1 MTFRNADTID
11 EDAVIETDICIVGAG
26 AAGIALALELEKSR
40 FRVMLL
46 ESGDTEPREA
56 ADELNN
62 MEIIGHPFNVKAQ
75 VRRRC
80 LGGTTIATY
89 GRSVLLDHID
99 FETRP
104 WVTDSGWPI
113 DEAQFRPFYP
123 QTAHILGLKRTELLY
138 SKCWADHPVSQTFTK
153 NDLAI
158 RIHRWGRH
166 IDLGRAWGSRLRSS
180 EKVEVLLR
188 ATALECQAG
197 ADGNQIRQLAAR
209 GLNGGRFTVRARAFV
224 LACGGFENPRLLLLS
239 RQGASPPKINWY
251 PVGRYYMSHPRSQKL
266 ARLQLNPRHPRLS
279 ESVRTLV
286 LHRDRKARGR
296 LQFAFSPSEELQRKE
311 QLLNVSG
318 FFFAVSDAKSLAA
331 KQSLARFS
339 QKEATGRKPFLLSLG
354 SLGRHLPTLASGAAH
369 QLMLKPFRPNHLV
382 MVDQCEQPP
391 DPESR
396 VMLGQDR
403 DRFGSPLGRLDWRID
418 PATTASLRRLHGLLF
433 AAFSRQNL
441 GRFESRLLDE
451 PDLVPDYQD
460 CAHPTGTTRMSL
472 DDRTGVV
479 DTQCRVHGL
488 QNLYVTGSSVFP
500 VGGQANPTFA
510 IIALAVRLAS
520 HLRDVLPEAI
530 RPM

>member
-11 EDAVIETDICIVGAG
+11 EGAVLKTDICIVGAG
-26 AAGIALALELEKSR
+26 AAGIGLALELEKSR

-46 ESGDTEPREA
+46 ESGDAEPQEA

-62 MEIIGHPFNVKAQ
+62 MEIIGHPFNVKAH
-75 VRRRC
+75 VCRRC

-89 GRSVLLDHID
+89 GRSVLLDGID
-99 FETRP
+99 FESRP

-123 QTAHILGLKRTELLY
+123 QTAHILGLKRMELLY
-138 SKCWADHPVSQTFTK
+138 SKCWTDHPVSQAFTK
-153 NDLAI
+153 NGLAI

-166 IDLGRAWGSRLRSS
+166 IDLGRAWGNRLRRS

-188 ATALECQAG
+188 ATAVECQAG
-197 ADGNQIRQLAAR
+197 KDGNQIRQLAVR

-239 RQGASPPKINWY
+239 RQGASPPAMNWN
-251 PVGRYYMSHPRSQKL
+251 PVGRYYMSHPRSQNL
-266 ARLQLNPRHPRLS
+266 ARLQLNQDHPRLS

-286 LHRDRKARGR
+286 LHRDQKARGR

-331 KQSLARFS
+331 QRGLA
-339 QKEATGRKPFLLSLG
+339 QLTEKKATVRKPFLARLG
-354 SLGRHLPTLASGAAH
+354 TVNRHLPTLASGAIH
-369 QLMLKPFRPNHLV
+369 RLMFKPFRPDHLV

-391 DPESR
+391 DPQSR

-403 DRFGSPLGRLDWRID
+403 DCFGSPLGRLDWRIA
-418 PATTASLRRLHGLLF
+418 PATTDSLRRLHGLLF
-433 AAFSRQNL
+433 EAFKRQHL
-441 GRFESRLLDE
+441 GRFESRLLNE
-451 PDLVPDYQD
+451 LDLVPDYQD

-472 DDRTGVV
+472 DDRIGVV
-479 DTQCRVHGL
+479 DSQCRVHGL
-488 QNLYVTGSSVFP
+488 QNLFVAGSSVFP

-520 HLRDVLPEAI
+520 HLRDVLAEAK
-530 RPM
+530 